1 MWGIDHLE
9 RRRDVTWLRP
19 IAFGVGILVL
29 SAALGETAAAGV
41 VTVSSV
47 LEATKSA
54 IAEQTGVQVVFD
66 ATSGLSSTSEK
77 IVADVGTT
85 SGAETVSIGKAHL
98 AARLTPTEGY
108 ISGNSSGLTTIFGLS
123 SPEAKKVGPDW
134 VSWKAGTSQYSNL
147 KSDLT
152 ISSITALL
160 PRVKGTKLST
170 KASGGVKLYV
180 LKWTTAATGTTPKLA
195 ITLTISAT
203 GTILPVEAVSTAAD
217 GTKATTKLSHWG
229 GQPLVSAPPIASTIA
244 SSKVTG

>member
-1 MWGIDHLE
+1 
-9 RRRDVTWLRP
+9 
-19 IAFGVGILVL
+19 
-29 SAALGETAAAGV
+29 
-41 VTVSSV
+41 
-47 LEATKSA
+47 
-54 IAEQTGVQVVFD
+54 
-66 ATSGLSSTSEK
+66 
-77 IVADVGTT
+77 
-85 SGAETVSIGKAHL
+85 L

-123 SPEAKKVGPDW
+123 SPEAKKVGPGW

-170 KASGGVKLYV
+170 KASGGVKRYV

-229 GQPLVSAPPIASTIA
+229 GQPLVTAPPIASTIA